1 MDFIEASFTMVT
13 VYQTAEVR
21 QQKLFHASLQI
32 SKHLIYPSFPQTSV
46 FYSYVAVFLSRNIS
60 INILSCD
67 IRILHR
73 FHCLRI
79 LSLMDRVCT

>member
-32 SKHLIYPSFPQTSV
+32 SNTLSIHLFPKPLYFIPMLLYFFPET
-46 FYSYVAVFLSRNIS
+46 
-60 INILSCD
+60 
-67 IRILHR
+67 
-73 FHCLRI
+73 
-79 LSLMDRVCT
+79 